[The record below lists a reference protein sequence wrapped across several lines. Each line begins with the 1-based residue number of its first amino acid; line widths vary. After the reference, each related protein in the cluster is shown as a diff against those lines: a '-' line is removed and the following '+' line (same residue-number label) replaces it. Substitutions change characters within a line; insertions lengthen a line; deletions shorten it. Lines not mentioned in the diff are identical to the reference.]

1 MGMTMQNKL
10 LPCPFCCG
18 MAKVD
23 SRLRE
28 WNRQLYVATF
38 VKCEVCG
45 ASSKEVWDIHNKD
58 GNERE
63 KEVVEKWNTRKP
75 MERILKQL
83 EEIYD
88 HCDKCKKENY
98 EEQNWEEFDMFSNRN
113 EGIYMAIEIVK
124 GGVDNAE

>member
-1 MGMTMQNKL
+1 MQNKL
-10 LPCPFCCG
+10 LPCPFCFG

-28 WNRQLYVATF
+28 WDRQLYVATF

-75 MERILKQL
+75 MERIVERLKEESYFEAPKFNIAGYCDDYIDEVVCL
-83 EEIYD
+83 E
-88 HCDKCKKENY
+88 K
-98 EEQNWEEFDMFSNRN
+98 
-113 EGIYMAIEIVK
+113 AIEIVK
-124 GGVDNAE
+124 GGVEDAE